1 MYFYVDESGHTGVN
15 LFDPEQPMLYYGILS
30 SQVNIDFLAEESLRE
45 LKRKAGVSRL
55 HAAELGNSGLV
66 PMVDRLV
73 SLQRLL
79 DFRFDMYKVSKPD
92 HAIICFFDQ
101 VFDQGVNPAVT
112 WSGYWTPL
120 RYVLLLKLASLFDA
134 GLAQRAW
141 GARIEIND
149 IKAER
154 ELVSVCSDLKSR
166 VGLLP
171 DARSRQLISDAL
183 GWAMQNPSEVYYNTK
198 TKEDRLQVTP
208 NVIGFQ
214 SVMTGIAARLK
225 KSGKKASRIVID
237 QQSEFNKAQKTLS
250 DYFAA
255 MSGVSMMNGP
265 GLPIIDFSG
274 MPKTPISFSS
284 SASSAGLELVDI
296 HLWIFKRIVEE
307 KEVAPELYALVS
319 PHLRRGRTDEISLNA
334 LATRWERWF
343 EELPEPTEKEMAKAK
358 ELCEFDEARRLR
370 GMRASTHKSQT

>member
-1 MYFYVDESGHTGVN
+1 MYFYVDESGHTGAN
-15 LFDPEQPMLYYGILS
+15 LFDPQQPMLYYGILS
-30 SQVNIDFLAEESLRE
+30 SQVNIDFLAEDSLRE
-45 LKRKAGVSRL
+45 LKRQAGVSRL
-55 HAAELGNSGLV
+55 HAAELGNYGLV

-73 SLQRLL
+73 RLQRQI
-79 DFRFDMYKVSKPD
+79 DFRFDMYKVAKPD

-120 RYVLLLKLASLFDA
+120 RYVLLLNLASLFTVE
-134 GLAQRAW
+134 LAKRAW
-141 GARIEIND
+141 EARIEIKD

-154 ELVSVCSDLKSR
+154 QLVSVCADLKSR

-171 DARSRQLISDAL
+171 DARSRQIISDAL
-183 GWAMQNPSEVYYNTK
+183 SWAMQNPSEIYYNTK

-208 NVIGFQ
+208 NIIGFQ

-250 DYFAA
+250 EYFAS
-255 MSGVSMMNGP
+255 MSSVPMMNGS
-265 GLPIIDFSG
+265 GLPIFDFSG
-274 MPKTPISFSS
+274 IPKTPITFSS
-284 SASSAGLELVDI
+284 SASSAGLELVDV

-319 PHLRRGRTDEISLNA
+319 PHLRRGRSDEISLNA
-334 LATRWERWF
+334 LAARWGCWF
-343 EELPEPTEKEMAKAK
+343 EELPDPTEKDLAMAK
-358 ELCEFDEARRLR
+358 ELCDLDEVRRLS
-370 GMRASTHKSQT
+370 GM